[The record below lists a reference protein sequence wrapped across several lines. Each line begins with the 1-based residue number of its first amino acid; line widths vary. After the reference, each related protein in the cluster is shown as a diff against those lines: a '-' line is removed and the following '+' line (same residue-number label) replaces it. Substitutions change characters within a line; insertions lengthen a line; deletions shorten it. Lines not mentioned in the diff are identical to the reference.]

1 MSEEIKGSGISEII
15 GTILMLGIAIALFSV
30 VSMFIL
36 SYPFSTPSPQVDIV
50 GFIDETDIIWEHH
63 GGPSLDLD
71 TNLSISINGSDSSI
85 IVGNYLEND
94 LNGNNKWDIGERV
107 IYPAGDMGGLQVD
120 VMIIDL
126 DSNSIVMM
134 GTLQEGTSEGG
145 GTEPTPPSLNTSV
158 DEISPYEQSGSPL
171 AITAT
176 GDSNL
181 DNVSLYYRWSDNN
194 SSASWTTLTFDDF
207 EDGFGN
213 YTDGGWDC
221 YLYSGGTYAHQGSN
235 AASIQDNSGDGSSFY
250 HTSSIDVDTPLYTS
264 IKVEFWFYAVG
275 MGSGHDFW
283 VQYFDGSS
291 WNTIADFDQGDE
303 FVNGQFYH
311 ETVWINESEY
321 NFPSN
326 VQIKFICDANNNNND
341 VYIDEIYVNATV
353 GNTLTIFQT
362 SFEDSSE
369 LSNWTLDS
377 SRTTAGSGYVLE
389 LDNEGNFGPRTG
401 LNYLAGTNDF
411 DPLYA
416 AYNRTIDITNYTNVS
431 VSVWYSFE
439 DTETDDEFGFYYWN
453 GSDWVEIF
461 ENLSPQTY
469 NPTYQEPWTNAIIEI
484 PNSIDTLILQFWWS
498 TSSNAEHVMIDDI
511 AITGEKSSL
520 SNWQLWAD
528 AGNPDTGSPWIW
540 NFNFPYSA
548 GYYEFYSIGKYDGNN
563 ENVPANADTG
573 CFYNP

>member
-15 GTILMLGIAIALFSV
+15 STILMLGIAIALFSV

-36 SYPFSTPSPQVDIV
+36 SYPFSTPSPQVNIV
-50 GFIDETDIIWEHH
+50 CFIDETDIIWEHH

-107 IYPAGDMGGLQVD
+107 IYPAGDMSGLQVD
-120 VMIIDL
+120 VIIIDL

-134 GTLQEGTSEGG
+134 GTLQEGITEGG

-171 AITAT
+171 TITAT

-194 SSASWTTLTFDDF
+194 WSNSWTTLTFDDF

-221 YLYSGGTYAHQGSN
+221 YMYSGGTYAHQGSN
-235 AASIQDNSGDGSSFY
+235 AASIQDNSGDSSSFY
-250 HTSSIDVDTPLYTS
+250 HTSGIDVDNPTYTS

-283 VQYFDGSS
+283 VQYFDGGS
-291 WNTIADFDQGDE
+291 WNTIADYDQGDE

-311 ETVWINESEY
+311 ETIWINESEY

-326 VQIKFICDANNNNND
+326 MQIKFICDAHNNNND
-341 VYIDEIYVNATV
+341 VYIDEIYVNATF

-369 LSNWTLDS
+369 LSNWTLDPT
-377 SRTTAGSGYVLE
+377 RTTAGSGYILE
-389 LDNEGNFGPRTG
+389 LDNDGTIGSRTG
-401 LNYLAGTNDF
+401 LNYLAGTGNF

-416 AYNRTIDITNYTNVS
+416 AYNITIDITNYTNVS

-453 GSDWVEIF
+453 GLDWVEIF
-461 ENLSPQTY
+461 EDLTPQTY
-469 NPTYQEPWTNAIIEI
+469 YPTYQEPWTNALVDI
-484 PNSIDTLILQFWWS
+484 PNSIDILVLQFWWS
-498 TSSNAEHVMIDDI
+498 TSSTAEHLMIEDI
-511 AITGEKSSL
+511 AITGEQPSS
-520 SNWQLWAD
+520 SNWQLWTD
-528 AGNPDTGSPWIW
+528 ASNPDTSSPWTW
-540 NFNFPYSA
+540 DFNFPNSS
-548 GYYEFYSIGKYDGNN
+548 GYYEFYSIGKYGGNG
-563 ENVPANADTG
+563 ENAPSDADTG
-573 CFYNP
+573 CYYNP